1 MRRYKDEPPAVR
13 VYTVCDESRY
23 LIVRNVPA
31 LGCGDDLMKL
41 FATYGDINE
50 CKPMDA
56 EDCEAFTD
64 VYFIKF
70 QRFSNARFAK
80 RKLDKFVFLGNRLE
94 VSYAPHFES
103 VDDTKDKLESRRKE
117 VLARLN
123 PGRSKAPTVHNS
135 GSLSDSLLVEAP
147 SQFNLNSQKITSKQM
162 DFRELHRVCQ
172 VNDSPIT
179 FCGDSSKSQHIYQVN
194 DSSVTRVSSDK
205 DYFSSQSMN
214 QTVRFVRE
222 KLNKIESSTEHLQ
235 AEPASKKMRVD
246 NRRRI

>member
-1 MRRYKDEPPAVR
+1 MRRYKDETPAVR

-41 FATYGDINE
+41 FANYGDIDE

-64 VYFIKF
+64 VYFVKF
-70 QRFSNARFAK
+70 HRFSNARFAK

-103 VDDTKDKLESRRKE
+103 VDDTKDKLENRRKD

-123 PGRSKAPTVHNS
+123 SGRSKGPTVHDS
-135 GSLSDSLLVEAP
+135 GSLSDSSLVAAP
-147 SQFNLNSQKITSKQM
+147 SQFNLASQQRMCEKM
-162 DFRELHRVCQ
+162 DFRESQSICQ
-172 VNDSPIT
+172 VNGSSIALYV
-179 FCGDSSKSQHIYQVN
+179 DSSKSQHIDQVN
-194 DSSVTRVSSDK
+194 DLPITRVSSDK

-235 AEPASKKMRVD
+235 VEPASKKMRVD